1 MHMKATEQDF
11 KRMIRDKRITTKA
24 KAIFAY
30 AYTLP
35 DGYDLTVGEL
45 KEVFKEGQ
53 VSIGAA
59 LRSLE
64 DSGYLK
70 RFYSSKT
77 GKFKWNWYF
86 SVPE

>member
-1 MHMKATEQDF
+1 MTMNATEQDF

-24 KAIFAY
+24 KAVFAY

-35 DGYDLTVGEL
+35 EGHELTVSEL

-59 LRSLE
+59 LKSLE
-64 DSGYLK
+64 DAGYLK
-70 RFYSSKT
+70 RDFNANT

-86 SVPE
+86 TVPK